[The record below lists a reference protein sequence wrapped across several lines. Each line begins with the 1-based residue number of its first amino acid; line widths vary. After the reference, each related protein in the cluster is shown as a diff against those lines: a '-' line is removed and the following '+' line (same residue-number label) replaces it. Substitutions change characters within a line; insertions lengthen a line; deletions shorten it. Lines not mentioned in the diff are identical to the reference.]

1 MRVATLTTW
10 IENVRG
16 AEKGNHKGCPYDRS
30 DGAIFRGT
38 WNENVRGAEK
48 GNHKGCPYGKVGDGL
63 FS

>member
-1 MRVATLTTW
+1 MRVATLT
-10 IENVRG
+10 
-16 AEKGNHKGCPYDRS
+16 
-30 DGAIFRGT
+30 T